1 MGTYVIRRL
10 ALMVPLLVVM
20 VTVTFLLMHAIEGG
34 PFDSDKPLSDTTR
47 LRLEEKYGLDRS
59 LPEQYVRY
67 LVRLAQG
74 DLGISL
80 ANDRPVRDLIAEH
93 AAPTMELGLIAFLF
107 AVAGGT
113 VLGTVAALNHNG
125 PGDYVGVLVATLGAT
140 MPSFILAPLLVIA
153 FVLHL
158 HWFDV
163 LGWEFG
169 NYRKMVLPV
178 VSVGLLPMAFIA
190 RITRAAL
197 LDVLRQDYIRTA
209 RAKGLTEYQ
218 VVVRHAARNA
228 LIPVLTV
235 AGYLLASLITGSFV
249 VEQAFA
255 IPGIGR
261 EFVNS
266 VLVRDYGVMMGL
278 SVCYTLIYA
287 TMTLGVDILYAV
299 VDPRIR
305 Y

>member
-80 ANDRPVRDLIAEH
+80 VNDRPVRDLIAEH